1 MSDFLIPYP
10 ICMAL
15 FSGLSSEESILS
27 YLRVNLFEHFAQYDA
42 YSVSIESI
50 CSILI
55 LEITELSIPKSNQC
69 KELVQMEKISQGDFT
84 LHMLP

>member
-15 FSGLSSEESILS
+15 FSGKRFTDT
-27 YLRVNLFEHFAQYDA
+27 YLPCKEYNT
-42 YSVSIESI
+42 YSVSIGSI
-50 CSILI
+50 WSILI
-55 LEITELSIPKSNQC
+55 LEITKLSILNQIRQRASSNGN
-69 KELVQMEKISQGDFT
+69 ISQGDFT